1 MDKIRK
7 SIFMFV
13 DLFGLE
19 RYNFEKLVISSSIW
33 PTVWL
38 ILAGRWHSLLW
49 WRPTTEQWLIITG
62 PMGSMSATV
71 FTAFLRLPQGYTL
84 LMRYEGWGLFMRDYF
99 IIFQCL
105 GLWIGAICHDIDHR
119 GFNNKFMIDIG
130 SPLAAVYSTS
140 TMENHHFAMGV
151 NILQQ
156 ECSYNQFRS

>member
-19 RYNFEKLVISSSIW
+19 RYNFEKLVISSSVC
-33 PTVWL
+33 PTLWL
-38 ILAGRWHSLLW
+38 ILSVRWHSLLW

-105 GLWIGAICHDIDHR
+105 GLWIGAICNDIDHR

-130 SPLAAVYSTS
+130 STLAAVYSTS